1 MKLSVLL
8 LLVSLAMTGL
18 GGLSDMTGIRPY
30 GFTRQH
36 LWNDGMYAAVLAIA
50 VHQILRL

>member
-8 LLVSLAMTGL
+8 LWASLALTAL

-30 GFTRQH
+30 GLSRQH

-50 VHQILRL
+50 VHTILRL

>member
-1 MKLSVLL
+1 MKISVLL
-8 LLVSLAMTGL
+8 LGL
-18 GGLSDMTGIRPY
+18 SVILTAAGGLSDLTGIRPY

-50 VHQILRL
+50 IHLILRL

>member
-8 LLVSLAMTGL
+8 LGASLVLTAL

-30 GFTRQH
+30 GLTRHH

-50 VHQILRL
+50 VHLILRM